1 MLNLPTFVYYLSR
14 SYASTRWP
22 GYNADMTLKVTKDA
36 NSETLALDAGMS
48 RDKSKRLI
56 IDQEGS
62 LRLGAE
68 KSAAFTG
75 TLKVPFKVC
84 YTINYQ
90 ITEKQK

>member
-1 MLNLPTFVYYLSR
+1 MIFGFFLFR

-62 LRLGAE
+62 LRLGTE
-68 KSAAFTG
+68 KSASFAG
-75 TLKVPFKVC
+75 TLKVPFKVRNVFVDFRNSKLNHL
-84 YTINYQ
+84 T
-90 ITEKQK
+90 